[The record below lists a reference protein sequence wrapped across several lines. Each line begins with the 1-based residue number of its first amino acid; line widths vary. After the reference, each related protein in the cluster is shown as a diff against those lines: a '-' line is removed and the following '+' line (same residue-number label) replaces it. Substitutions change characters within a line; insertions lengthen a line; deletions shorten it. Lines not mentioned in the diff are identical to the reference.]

1 MPATFDLILKNGKCF
16 VNNQLKS
23 FDIGISGGII
33 KSIGKIEV
41 NPKFEGKQ
49 IIMIIQPL

>member
-1 MPATFDLILKNGKCF
+1 MNR
-16 VNNQLKS
+16 
-23 FDIGISGGII
+23 II
-33 KSIGKIEV
+33 NDTVTLGKIEV